1 VPIDI
6 NHNEHFFALDVQDN
20 LRHISEVTSG
30 RGGYYCQGCRREML
44 AKKGNIKIHHF
55 AHDPKETAIKGKCT
69 YSDETFRH
77 KVAKEILQ
85 MLKSIKVPPL
95 RKFPPS
101 GVDGLPN
108 LIRESWVVQA
118 DTVAIEMPFFENEA
132 GEIKWGKNI
141 TSDSDSGRHLVIQPD
156 VTFFDKAGNPILL
169 IELVA
174 THKVDNPKFY
184 KVRNLGLDMVE
195 VSLPTGPTVEI
206 EEAFKKS
213 SRTKWIFNYE
223 QENTEYQF
231 IPIGPGQ
238 SLSPGDEF
246 ERQLVGAGRTYECKK
261 FELKEA
267 IRRIR
272 KYLESEQYREATS
285 TLASKIRRVEKN
297 TTAAR
302 KEWAGVQ
309 ERIEREVE
317 IEFAAERERLDQRE
331 AENIELYTEFR
342 RDQRDVERKYEA
354 DKARIEREKE
364 EYRSPRFT
372 ELQALRD
379 RYSELGGGGETLQ
392 DRISSLADE
401 EREVEIAVESEKA
414 ALDEE
419 ERRIDQETADIVAEI
434 ERAVFRAKALPGEHH
449 GDEIRVRTETEAN
462 EIRIR
467 SELEKLEID
476 LRAGFERL
484 RKISADAI
492 KARDFGRTPR
502 VNSAIKRI
510 IDAGQLLDA
519 IPIASRYERQLREA
533 KEALDSGAYKNWH

>member
-1 VPIDI
+1 
-6 NHNEHFFALDVQDN
+6 
-20 LRHISEVTSG
+20 
-30 RGGYYCQGCRREML
+30 ML

-108 LIRESWVVQA
+108 LIRESWVVEA

-141 TSDSDSGRHLVIQPD
+141 TSDPDGGRHLVIQPD
-156 VTFFDKAGNPILL
+156 VTFFDKTGNPILL

-174 THKVDNPKFY
+174 THKVDHPKFY

-223 QENTEYQF
+223 QANTEYQF
-231 IPIGPGQ
+231 VPIGPGQ
-238 SLSPGDEF
+238 SLPPGDEF
-246 ERQLVGAGRTYECKK
+246 ERQLVGAGRTYGCKK

-272 KYLESEQYREATS
+272 KYLESEHYREATS

-302 KEWAGVQ
+302 KQWAGVQ

-317 IEFAAERERLDQRE
+317 IEFVAERERLDQRE
-331 AENIELYTEFR
+331 AANIELYTEFR

-354 DKARIEREKE
+354 EKARIERDKE

-379 RYSELGGGGETLQ
+379 RYSELGGRGETLQ
-392 DRISSLADE
+392 DRISALADQ

-419 ERRIDQETADIVAEI
+419 ERRIDQETADVVAEI
-434 ERAVFRAKALPGEHH
+434 ERAIFRAEALPGEHH
-449 GDEIRVRTETEAN
+449 GDEIRIRAEIEAN

-467 SELEKLEID
+467 AEIEKLEIE
-476 LRAGFERL
+476 LRAEFERL
-484 RKISADAI
+484 GEISADAI

-502 VNSAIKRI
+502 VNSAIKGL
-510 IDAGQLLDA
+510 IDAGELLDA
-519 IPIASRYERQLREA
+519 IPVASRYERQLREA
-533 KEALDSGAYKNWH
+533 KEALDTGAYKTWH